1 MNEQFQR
8 LTIDIIA
15 HTAFGSSYVQGKE
28 AFKEKKKLQKCC
40 VALSTLIFILRSS
53 LLPYSNN
60 SFIPNNLLHP
70 YFLKHII

>member
-28 AFKEKKKLQKCC
+28 AFKEKKKTSKMLCC
-40 VALSTLIFILRSS
+40 FK
-53 LLPYSNN
+53 Y
-60 SFIPNNLLHP
+60 
-70 YFLKHII
+70 

>member
-28 AFKEKKKLQKCC
+28 AFKEKKKNFKN
-40 VALSTLIFILRSS
+40 VV
-53 LLPYSNN
+53 LL
-60 SFIPNNLLHP
+60 
-70 YFLKHII
+70 